1 MAFFDA
7 ALLVHLAGLLQVT
20 GYLSKNQ
27 LVLRLLLLSGTV
39 LYIAYYLLAGP
50 SPQWHPIVWSSV
62 FFVTNAAVIT
72 SLYSDRRHGALSEDE
87 SHLSRALD
95 LLNPGQFRRLMKAA
109 TWHTAAGPTTLTVEG
124 ERPRSLFFV
133 LRGDIEIDKAGRR
146 FAVEPGVFIGEVAWL
161 LHCPATATVELAT
174 GSRYVEWDS
183 EDLTALFA
191 RERELKIAFEASLNR
206 DLAAKIGRS

>member
-1 MAFFDA
+1 MAFVDA

-27 LVLRLLLLSGTV
+27 LVLRLLLLSGTI

-62 FFVTNAAVIT
+62 FLVTNAAVIL
-72 SLYSDRRHGALSEDE
+72 SLYRDRRHGGLSEDE
-87 SHLSRALD
+87 AHLSRALN
-95 LLNPGQFRRLMKAA
+95 LLNPGQFRRLMSAA
-109 TWHTAAGPTTLTVEG
+109 TWHTAAASVTLTDEG

-133 LRGDIEIDKAGRR
+133 LRGEITITKAGRR
-146 FAVEPGVFIGEVAWL
+146 FAVEPGIFIGEVAWL
-161 LHCPATATVELAT
+161 LHCPATATVELAG
-174 GSRYVEWDS
+174 GSRYVEWDR
-183 EDLTALFA
+183 EDLTTLFA

>member
-1 MAFFDA
+1 MTFVDA

-27 LVLRLLLLSGTV
+27 LVLRLLLLSGTI

-62 FFVTNAAVIT
+62 FLVTNTAVIL
-72 SLYSDRRHGALSEDE
+72 SLYSDRRHGVLSEDE
-87 SHLSRALD
+87 AHLSRVLN
-95 LLNPGQFRRLMKAA
+95 LLNPGQFRRLMAA
-109 TWHTAAGPTTLTVEG
+109 AAWHTAASPMTLTVEG

-133 LRGDIEIDKAGRR
+133 LRGEITITKADRK
-146 FAVEPGVFIGEVAWL
+146 FAVEPGIFIGEVAWL
-161 LHCPATATVELAT
+161 LHCPATATVELGT
-174 GSRYVEWDS
+174 GSRYIEWDRN
-183 EDLTALFA
+183 DLKTLFA

>member
-1 MAFFDA
+1 MSFFDA

-39 LYIAYYLLAGP
+39 LYIAYYVFSGP

-62 FFVTNAAVIT
+62 FLVTNAAVIL
-72 SLYSDRRHGALSEDE
+72 SLYRDRRHGALSEDE
-87 SHLSRALD
+87 AHLSQALA
-95 LLNPGQFRRLMKAA
+95 LLNPGHFRRLMRAA
-109 TWHTAAGPTTLTVEG
+109 QWHTAATPTMLTIEG

-133 LRGDIEIDKAGRR
+133 LRGEIAIAKAGRR
-146 FAVEPGVFIGEVAWL
+146 FEVEPGIFIGEVAWL
-161 LHCPATATVELAT
+161 LQCPATATVELGT
-174 GSRYVEWDS
+174 GSRYVEWDR
-183 EDLTALFA
+183 EHLATLFA